1 MANERILHSRE
12 SGKRMQPT
20 AQAVGLHV
28 AKVYK
33 PQRGG
38 RNKPIASRTICRFL
52 RLESEA

>member
-12 SGKRMQPT
+12 SGERMQPT

-28 AKVYK
+28 AKVSK

-38 RNKPIASRTICRFL
+38 RNKLVAFRTICSFL

>member
-12 SGKRMQPT
+12 SGERMQPT